1 MSTDQLLLTHPDPPT
16 PRHLRLEVDGA
27 RLRRCT
33 WRGSGKERC
42 SSRDFPNHE
51 AARDALAREA
61 AARMREGF
69 AYVRDAAGTPPG
81 EPVLRCA
88 PPNRY
93 GPQTF
98 DLHPQGHT
106 LAVASLRRDAYGAD
120 LHLVEVA
127 TGRRRLVHTEAP
139 GSGPT
144 GQTFIHAVLFDADGT
159 GLVYALN
166 GETRHLDLATGTT
179 RVLAHYEHLGNAR
192 FNHFCTRPAQDATR
206 RRLLLFDAGDQVRVR
221 DTGTGEDVL
230 VVPVADRP
238 ECRAGALSP
247 SGRLLALAFGVDDSI
262 VQVWHVETGQLLHS
276 TPFPF
281 PFSGTTGRTG
291 IRDLGFD
298 PGERFLVAAG
308 GFAEGPFALPVG
320 GDTLA
325 WAVPDPYRTDRY
337 GTCFGWQYSP
347 SGDLLAIGGRLG
359 ATLHLPDGA
368 PSPVPLALSHTGR
381 THRVVFS
388 ADGTL
393 LACGGDSG
401 RLSVHRVTGQP

>member
-276 TPFPF
+276 TPSRSRSPA
-281 PFSGTTGRTG
+281 PPAAPGSGTWGSTPARGSSSLPAASPRDPSHYPSAGTRSPGRCPIRTG
-291 IRDLGFD
+291 PTATAPVSVGSTPRRGTFS
-298 PGERFLVAAG
+298 RSAAG
-308 GFAEGPFALPVG
+308 WAPRCTCRTAHLHRCRWRCRTPAAPTASSSPPTAPCLPV
-320 GDTLA
+320 
-325 WAVPDPYRTDRY
+325 AVTAAGCPCT
-337 GTCFGWQYSP
+337 
-347 SGDLLAIGGRLG
+347 A
-359 ATLHLPDGA
+359 
-368 PSPVPLALSHTGR
+368 
-381 THRVVFS
+381 
-388 ADGTL
+388 
-393 LACGGDSG
+393 
-401 RLSVHRVTGQP
+401 